1 MAAIGNKA
9 TDDARSQFPGSASY
23 NRRMGKLDSFTKEV
37 MEILGLPGA
46 GDAAKAASI
55 KG

>member
-23 NRRMGKLDSFTKEV
+23 NRRMGKLDSFTK
-37 MEILGLPGA
+37 
-46 GDAAKAASI
+46 
-55 KG
+55 